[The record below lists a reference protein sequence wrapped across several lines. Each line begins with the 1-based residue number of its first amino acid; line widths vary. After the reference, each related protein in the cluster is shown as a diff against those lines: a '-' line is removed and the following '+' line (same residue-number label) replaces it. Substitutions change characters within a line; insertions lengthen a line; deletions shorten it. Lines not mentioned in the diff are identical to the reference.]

1 MKKNFILL
9 FVILGSCSHSKVL
22 HTIQPNEISSDAQ
35 NTTPYKVY
43 KIDSINNFYL
53 IYARRS
59 DSLYKIV
66 SKKEGVENCN
76 RIRENGMYDFKL
88 HAHSENRTIGGAK
101 ILPQNSLLVNCF
113 SYDDSTKIC
122 LERDSINDLHYAE
135 NIRGLCFIKK

>member
-1 MKKNFILL
+1 M
-9 FVILGSCSHSKVL
+9 H
-22 HTIQPNEISSDAQ
+22 PNKISLDVQ
-35 NTTPYKVY
+35 NPVFYKVY

-53 IYARRS
+53 IYAKKN

-66 SKKEGVENCN
+66 SKKEGIGNCN
-76 RIRENGMYDFKL
+76 RIQEGKVYDFKL
-88 HAHSENRTIGGAK
+88 HARSENRTIDGIK

-135 NIRGLCFIKK
+135 NIKGLCFIKQ